1 MAKTKNTQKEPTLV
15 TRALLDTNTYNA
27 ESHTVEVTF
36 ATDAPVLTRD
46 QETGELFNEVLSFD
60 PAHVRM
66 ERLLAGAPVLDTHDK
81 YRGVKDGVLGVVDT
95 ASLEQGKGVATLR
108 FSQRKD
114 LEEFRNDVKAGIIK
128 NVSTG
133 YRVYMYRDIT
143 EAGAQ
148 IRTLLAIDWEPSEIS
163 MVPVPADY
171 KSAVRSLGESA
182 KTQIIK
188 INNNVEMTPEEIAAQ
203 EAERTRAAGEAQQ
216 RVIVEGATK
225 AAVVAE
231 RKRVSEITEAVRAAK
246 LDDAFATEHIEKGT
260 EIDQVRALVIQEW
273 SKKDTVEINANQTG
287 TKVTGDDLSKTDKI
301 RGIEEVL
308 AVRAFGHS
316 ADRKIESEY
325 GKSNFD
331 ASIAD
336 HARALLVQSGAS
348 VSGLN
353 KTELI
358 TRAMASTDFP
368 IAMAN
373 VISKDLK
380 KRYTLATPVW
390 KKFATQVSAND
401 FKPVFG
407 VQVDGSFT
415 PDEITESGEY
425 KLASMIESGDS
436 FALKTYGKKTAL
448 TRKMMINDD
457 LSAFTNFAPIFAQ
470 GMLAKQ
476 TSIVYALLAGTGRVL
491 GSDSKT
497 LFHVDH
503 KNYVSAGTALSLAA
517 FTLAKTAMRR
527 QKSLAGDPILV
538 TPKYL
543 VIPPELEVLAHQLI
557 NSTITPNTTSQA
569 NPFYGAF
576 EILVD
581 PYLTS
586 TTEWYIIADPASIE
600 VIKYATL
607 AGQEGIF
614 TEQRYNFDNDNLEIK
629 VRNEFNATIEE
640 YRGIYKNVG
649 A

>member
-1 MAKTKNTQKEPTLV
+1 MAKTKNSEKEPKLV
-15 TRALLDTNTYNA
+15 CRALLDTNSYSVEKN
-27 ESHTVEVTF
+27 TVDVIF
-36 ATDAPVLTRD
+36 ATDTPVLTRD
-46 QETGELFNEVLSFD
+46 SDGELFYEVLSFEEG
-60 PAHVRM
+60 HVRM

-81 YRGVKDGVLGVVDT
+81 WRGVKDGVLGVVDA
-95 ASLEQGKGVATLR
+95 ASLEQGRGVATLR
-108 FSQRKD
+108 FSDRKD
-114 LEEFRNDVKAGIIK
+114 LEGLRSDIKSGIIK

-133 YRVYMYRDIT
+133 YRVYQYRDVT
-143 EAGAQ
+143 EQGAAT
-148 IRTLLAIDWEPSEIS
+148 RTWLAIDWEPTEIS
-163 MVPVPADY
+163 MVPIPADY
-171 KSAVRSLGESA
+171 KASVRSMGNPP

-188 INNNVEMTPEEIAAQ
+188 ITNNVKMTPEEIAAQ
-203 EAERTRAAGEAQQ
+203 EAERTRAANEVQQ

-273 SKKDTVEINANQTG
+273 SKKDTVDIDATG
-287 TKVTGDDLSKTDKI
+287 KIKVGEDLSAGDKI

-308 AVRAFGHS
+308 LVRAFGGN
-316 ADRKIESEY
+316 AETKIESTY
-325 GKSNFD
+325 GKDNTD
-331 ASIAD
+331 ASLVD
-336 HARALLVQSGAS
+336 HARALLVEKGVS
-348 VSGLN
+348 VNGLS
-353 KTELI
+353 KDELI
-358 TRAMASTDFP
+358 TRAMTSTDYP

-373 VISKDLK
+373 VLNKNLK
-380 KRYTLATPVW
+380 KRYALAAPVW
-390 KKFATQVSAND
+390 KKFATQVSASD
-401 FKPVFG
+401 FKPIAG

-415 PDEITESGEY
+415 PQEITEGGEY
-425 KLASMIESGDS
+425 KMAAMVESGDS
-436 FALKTYGKKTAL
+436 FGLKTWGLMTGL

-470 GMLAKQ
+470 GMLQKQ

-491 GSDSKT
+491 GSDSKA

-527 QKSLAGDPILV
+527 QKSIAGDPILV
-538 TPKYL
+538 SPKFL

-569 NPFYGAF
+569 NPFFGAF

-586 TTEWYIIADPASIE
+586 ATEWYIIADPASVE

-607 AGQEGIF
+607 NGQEGIF
-614 TEQRYNFDNDNLEIK
+614 TEQQYNFKNDNLEIK
-629 VRNEFNATIEE
+629 VRSDFNATIEE
-640 YRGIYKNVG
+640 FRGIYKNVG
-649 A
+649 V